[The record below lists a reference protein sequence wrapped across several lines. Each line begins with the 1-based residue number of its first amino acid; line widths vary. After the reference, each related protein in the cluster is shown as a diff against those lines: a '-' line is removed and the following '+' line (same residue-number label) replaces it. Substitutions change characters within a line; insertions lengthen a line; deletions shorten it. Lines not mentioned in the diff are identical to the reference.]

1 MKLFF
6 LFLNLILIHFIIVLF
21 IIIGIHIKLFF
32 PTLPHLL
39 FMAVEILEILVIVEG
54 HVSDGVALALLVG
67 GVHDRVGGVR
77 EVHQVA
83 AVLQRFHYLQTNR

>member
-1 MKLFF
+1 MLS
-6 LFLNLILIHFIIVLF
+6 LSSQSSSVHQTVSPLA
-21 IIIGIHIKLFF
+21 
-32 PTLPHLL
+32 HLL

-83 AVLQRFHYLQTNR
+83 AVLQRFHNLRTNR